1 MSTKSAEIRIAHA
14 DDAEAIAQVHDLA
27 WRNAYRGIIPG
38 VALEKMIV
46 RRGPH
51 WWARNIRRGGAV
63 LVLEAFGT
71 VAGYVSVG
79 RSRMK
84 RLTYSGEIYEL
95 YLHPEYQG
103 VGFGRRL
110 LEAGQSILKRNRL
123 SDMAV
128 RVLTDNERAAAFYE
142 SCGGLLVAR
151 SHETVGEERLGVSV
165 YGWVDPD

>member
-1 MSTKSAEIRIAHA
+1 MSTTSADIRIAQA
-14 DDAEAIAQVHDLA
+14 DDAAAIAEVHDLA

-84 RLTYSGEIYEL
+84 RLSYSGEIYEL
-95 YLHPEYQG
+95 YLHPDYQG
-103 VGFGRRL
+103 LGYGRKL
-110 LEAGQSILKRNRL
+110 LDAGQSILKRNRL
-123 SDMAV
+123 GEMAV
-128 RVLTDNERAAAFYE
+128 RVLTENERAIAFYE
-142 SCGGLLVAR
+142 ACGGALVAR
-151 SHETVGEERLGVSV
+151 SHETVGETRLGVSV
-165 YGWVDPD
+165 YGWLDPD